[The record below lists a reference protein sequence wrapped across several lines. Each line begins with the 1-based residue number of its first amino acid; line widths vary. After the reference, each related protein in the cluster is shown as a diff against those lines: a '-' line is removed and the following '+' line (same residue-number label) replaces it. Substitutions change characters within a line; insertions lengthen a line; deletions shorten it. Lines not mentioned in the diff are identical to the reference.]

1 LSNALFFTFGNQQT
15 NSRIGKQFQ
24 IFLAS
29 TMKAL
34 FCCTSLLFLGLFS
47 GNPIAAQPT
56 PTPTPTAPANT
67 SGTTNADA
75 FVGTW
80 LVEEGNQR
88 FLIILNRTGE
98 MNVARE
104 QVYGDYRYYQQIIAD
119 YSFLMSRLNRNS
131 LEPDPLPKYRIQGN
145 LIKVNVN
152 GTDSEMRFEFAAD
165 RQSIQFFNGTA
176 TTPNSTFKRFS
187 DRTELPVDTESTATV
202 ESHFFGL
209 KKLVAIQVA
218 ETKYWQKRRR
228 FTQQLSSLTLPQLA
242 QSDERY
248 SYQITQ
254 ANRKQSIITAI
265 PKQPN
270 LRSYVL
276 QIDHK
281 GLRNQPF
288 NTLLCGTDRPSN
300 QLPALPKVVNKK
312 LTCPAQTHAIE
323 IQ

>member
-1 LSNALFFTFGNQQT
+1 
-15 NSRIGKQFQ
+15 
-24 IFLAS
+24 
-29 TMKAL
+29 MKAL

-47 GNPIAAQPT
+47 AIPLAAQPT
-56 PTPTPTAPANT
+56 PTPIPSTPTKTPDT
-67 SGTTNADA
+67 VNADA
-75 FVGTW
+75 FIGTW

-98 MNVARE
+98 MNFARE

-119 YSFLMSRLNRNS
+119 YSFLMSRLDRNS

-165 RQSIQFFNGTA
+165 RQSIQFFNDTA

-228 FTQQLSSLTLPQLA
+228 FTNQLSSLTLPQLA

-276 QIDHK
+276 QIDRT
-281 GLRNQPF
+281 GRRNQPF

-300 QLPALPKVVNKK
+300 QLPAFPKVVDKK
-312 LTCPAQTHAIE
+312 LTCPTQTHPIE

>member
-1 LSNALFFTFGNQQT
+1 LFFTFGNQQT
-15 NSRIGKQFQ
+15 NSRIGKQFK
-24 IFLAS
+24 ILLAS

-56 PTPTPTAPANT
+56 PTPIPSIGTKTPDMVN
-67 SGTTNADA
+67 SDA
-75 FVGTW
+75 FLGTW
-80 LVEEGNQR
+80 LVEERNQR
-88 FLIILNRTGE
+88 FLMILNRTGE
-98 MNVARE
+98 LNAVRE

-119 YSFLMSRLNRNS
+119 YSFLMSRLDRNS
-131 LEPDPLPKYRIQGN
+131 LEPEPLPKYRIQGN
-145 LIKVNVN
+145 LIKVNIN

-165 RQSIQFFNGTA
+165 RQSIQFFNGTE
-176 TTPNSTFKRFS
+176 TTPASTFKRVS
-187 DRTELPVDTESTATV
+187 YRTELPADTEPTSTV

-228 FTQQLSSLTLPQLA
+228 FTNQLSSLTLPQLA
-242 QSDERY
+242 QSDARY

-276 QIDHK
+276 QIDRT

-300 QLPALPKVVNKK
+300 QLPALPKVVDQK